1 MNDTSMTPRRHPLV
15 VVLAIIL
22 AAQAALVAVLTVT
35 MLIEILRNDSASV
48 GSGVALV
55 VLGVIATG
63 WLVVVASNVLRG
75 RAWTRSATVVSQV
88 LQLAVAVGAFQGA
101 FARPDVGW
109 LLLIPAV
116 VALGILFTRPV
127 VAFTARREGD

>member
-1 MNDTSMTPRRHPLV
+1 MTPRRHPLV
-15 VVLAIIL
+15 VLLAIIL

-63 WLVVVASNVLRG
+63 WLVVVASNVLGG

>member
-1 MNDTSMTPRRHPLV
+1 MTPRRHPLV
-15 VVLAIIL
+15 VLLAIIL